1 MAKMTRLATTVT
13 ARYFPSTELTDAFYM
28 DGRLTG
34 KRESRS
40 ADITTDKEDRGF
52 FFSVFSHA
60 TIAGQDPNTLPSY
73 EPVLR
78 KLYNDVKGG
87 RKTLDDQIGELVNT
101 AVSVTGRLKIQA
113 ENSRSPFFA
122 GAIVKDSEA
131 FAITLGKGLAFLY
144 RDDTLF
150 PMTATDIKID
160 PVNTQ
165 RQKVDRFYNYCATKT
180 ATALCSNIAQL
191 RVDDCIILCNREV
204 YDALGQH
211 ELLRILYDAEDQCEA
226 AGNVI
231 TEAAAKM
238 PNVPLQF
245 MISFVENV
253 SAPEKGGFFGFGRKK
268 NQQAQEADTFAPV
281 EDVPI
286 VSEPAPIPTPIDVPS
301 TEPIEPLFF
310 GNEPTDPTAEP
321 LAEKPVTPPGPED
334 PIQFI
339 DESMKP
345 FGEPSKKTEPET
357 DEGGFIKTDDGSA
370 DDAGLSKSD
379 EPDKESAEEKN
390 KSTEEK
396 KQEDNTA
403 ADSKVAADVPADAEP
418 SPEEGIP
425 IAVDLEDK
433 GEVQVEKT
441 STSESVKNKEPEED
455 SEVMKAFVTEDDW
468 TESPVAPTVATS
480 SIPENQASDT
490 ADGETEIE
498 MGNFDFE
505 DKDTP
510 RYIPDDEDEENTPLL
525 FGDDES
531 GESDEEP
538 EYFEEGSFTD
548 FSEDQIPLGDTGYYG
563 DPEAAGQADG
573 YYIPFDSTQPPA
585 SMGTAGQDIPE
596 IPLYDAPSY
605 QPSTY
610 FDDEKVGS
618 AYEQAEAYSRGSFDI
633 TEEDDDIRRDYP
645 PRSSAASGVDYSY
658 GIPPAGP
665 IGSQPPRRSAPR
677 PEGGPRGPQGT
688 GRKPRSGDPFEQERG
703 FDYGERNQ
711 KFKRNSLYIYGL
723 AGLCLILVIVL
734 IGFGIKSCVDNG
746 KAEETKKTE
755 ETTES
760 TTEAPVTAGPTDPG
774 EVTGP
779 VIDNGTDAIAI
790 FEFSDALGYRT
801 WWDLFNKA
809 YQITIDSDDDSRI
822 ATIIDYNDLPADYVP
837 KTGDQILLPPTAMVT
852 TPADT
857 TAAP

>member
-60 TIAGQDPNTLPSY
+60 TIGGQDPNSLPPY
-73 EPVLR
+73 EPALR
-78 KLYNDVKGG
+78 KLYNDVKSG

-231 TEAAAKM
+231 TEAAAKL

-268 NQQAQEADTFAPV
+268 NQQVQEADTFAPV
-281 EDVPI
+281 EDVPV
-286 VSEPAPIPTPIDVPS
+286 VSEPAPIPTPVVVPS
-301 TEPIEPLFF
+301 TEPVEPLFF

-345 FGEPSKKTEPET
+345 FGAPGSKTEPET
-357 DEGGFIKTDDGSA
+357 DEGGFIKTGD
-370 DDAGLSKSD
+370 
-379 EPDKESAEEKN
+379 ESAEDAELPKTDEPN
-390 KSTEEK
+390 AKSVEEK
-396 KQEDNTA
+396 KEDHSD
-403 ADSKVAADVPADAEP
+403 ADSKDAADITATEKP
-418 SPEEGIP
+418 SQEEWTP

-433 GEVQVEKT
+433 DEVQVEKAT
-441 STSESVKNKEPEED
+441 MTESVKSTEPQED
-455 SEVMKAFVTEDDW
+455 FEVMKAFAPEDDW
-468 TESPVAPTVATS
+468 TEIPVAPTETAS
-480 SIPENQASDT
+480 SVPENQASDT

-505 DKDTP
+505 GKDTP

-525 FGDDES
+525 FGDDEG
-531 GESDEEP
+531 GESNEEP

-563 DPEAAGQADG
+563 DPEATGQADG

-610 FDDEKVGS
+610 FDDERVGS
-618 AYEQAEAYSRGSFDI
+618 AYDQAEAYSRGSFDI
-633 TEEDDDIRRDYP
+633 SEEDGDIRRDYP
-645 PRSSAASGVDYSY
+645 PRPASVPGADYSY
-658 GIPPAGP
+658 GIPPAAP
-665 IGSQPPRRSAPR
+665 TGSQPPRRSTPR

-703 FDYGERNQ
+703 FDYGERTQ
-711 KFKRNSLYIYGL
+711 KFKRNNLYIYGL
-723 AGLCLILVIVL
+723 AGLCLILLIVL
-734 IGFGIKSCVDNG
+734 IGFGIKSCVDDG
-746 KAEETKKTE
+746 KPEETKKTE
-755 ETTES
+755 QTTDLTTE
-760 TTEAPVTAGPTDPG
+760 PQVTAEPTDPG
-774 EVTGP
+774 QTTDP
-779 VIDNGTDAIAI
+779 VNIPGTEAIGI
-790 FEFSDALGYRT
+790 FEFSDATGYRT
-801 WWDLFNKA
+801 WWDLFNKV
-809 YQITIDSDDDSRI
+809 YEVKIESITDSRI
-822 ATIIDYNDLPADYVP
+822 ATIISYNNLPADYVP
-837 KTGDQILLPPTAMVT
+837 KTGDQILLPPTAMIT
-852 TPADT
+852 TPTET
-857 TAAP
+857 TVAP